1 MINGF
6 RKEMMFFTRG
16 GKLVIMLI
24 VTFVLAGMS
33 PVMFG
38 MMKSMIKV
46 MESMYDEETFK
57 SMFAMF
63 TGMGA
68 AEVNMY
74 TIEYVSEFGAI
85 VFLFIL
91 KGAAGGEQQKRS
103 VIIPQCSGLSAV
115 SYALPKFLIYPLFIF
130 VTAVL
135 ATFTGAGLALMI
147 FGGTTDWQMITIAA
161 LCAGIYLAFFTCVQL
176 CVGICTGR
184 SGLAIVICILMQSF
198 LPMILSLFRVDR
210 FNPLAL
216 TGIAMSAAMGSGTG
230 EEGGMLGMLQTASST
245 SDVSPLNVAVS
256 VGTAVVISVLLYF
269 ITVFALHT
277 KEVHNEGDEPVL

>member
-6 RKEMMFFTRG
+6 RKELMFFTRG
-16 GKLVIMLI
+16 GKLAIMII
-24 VTFVLAGMS
+24 VAFVLAGMS

-38 MMKSMIKV
+38 MMKEMIKV

-63 TGMGA
+63 TNMGS

-74 TIEYVSEFGAI
+74 TINYVVEFGAI

-115 SYALPKFLIYPLFIF
+115 NYASPKFIIYPLFIF
-130 VTAVL
+130 VLSFA
-135 ATFTGAGLALMI
+135 AIFTGAGLALMI
-147 FGGTTDWQMITIAA
+147 FGGETDWGMIAISA
-161 LCAGIYLAFFTCVQL
+161 LCAGIYLVFFTTVQL

-184 SGLAIVICILMQSF
+184 SGLAIVVCILMQTF
-198 LPMILSLFRVDR
+198 LPTVLSLFRVDR

-216 TGIAMSAAMGSGTG
+216 STIAMNAAMASGDS
-230 EEGGMLGMLQTASST
+230 EGGMLSTLQST
-245 SDVSPLNVAVS
+245 SASTDISTLNIAVS
-256 VGTAVVISVLLYF
+256 IGTAVVISVLLYF
-269 ITVFALHT
+269 ITIFALNT